1 MMHWVSCNAK
11 WWWGGSFKMLKNQI
25 YLLQKTILTQ
35 CFGQR
40 TSYSA
45 EQLSNCT
52 AGVKKWSSPGNWSQP
67 DVKLL
72 TFRSIITRRR
82 WMKMEGRL
90 FRTISMSELP
100 SVQKRKYTK
109 EMFFI
114 NHISLGVPHWTPLT
128 DFFCHKEWREL
139 GGTLLLP
146 SVSANWSTQTGL
158 HA

>member
-11 WWWGGSFKMLKNQI
+11 WWWGESFKMLKNQI

-52 AGVKKWSSPGNWSQP
+52 AGVKKWSSSGNWSQP

-82 WMKMEGRL
+82 WMKWKVVFLELSVCQNSIQCKLYKKHCQSHNGPEDWVLLTKVTYFSHITKSNTKFDQTRPSKL
-90 FRTISMSELP
+90 CEFCDYLLDKSLIS
-100 SVQKRKYTK
+100 
-109 EMFFI
+109 
-114 NHISLGVPHWTPLT
+114 
-128 DFFCHKEWREL
+128 
-139 GGTLLLP
+139 
-146 SVSANWSTQTGL
+146 
-158 HA
+158 